1 MTEHMS
7 AAIVRQ
13 KNLKEQLRRAL
24 DENDEV
30 SCWARIERNSDDGQI
45 SQDIMKLLAVNS
57 RFYSFMSY
65 SQRVTDHKADN
76 WLLHEDEF
84 YVHWIGRGHNLGG
97 AMITGEELE
106 TDFFMYQMNG
116 TYDSDSDH
124 TLSDDGEEYTRA
136 DAERMFREV
145 FLEVLS
151 GDALE
156 RRIRERLL
164 EWDAEHG

>member
-1 MTEHMS
+1 MLTYIRHSLLGSVSVSQSVTCIARRTRTRHMS
-7 AAIVRQ
+7 EHNSTAIVRQ

-30 SCWARIERNSDDGQI
+30 SCWARIERSSDDGQI
-45 SQDIMKLLAVNS
+45 SQGIMKLLAVNS

-84 YVHWIGRGHNLGG
+84 YVHWVGRGHNLGG

-106 TDFFMYQMNG
+106 TDFFMYQTNG
-116 TYDSDSDH
+116 TYDSDSD
-124 TLSDDGEEYTRA
+124 DGEEGIGR
-136 DAERMFREV
+136 
-145 FLEVLS
+145 
-151 GDALE
+151 
-156 RRIRERLL
+156 
-164 EWDAEHG
+164 